1 MFSIKEPIPMAVS
14 KFLEEPM
21 VRIMQG
27 LNVVDKKVGK
37 VRHKQMMLAKNQDLV
52 RAHVGCLV
60 LSKEYQNEEL
70 RSRKCP
76 WCPEAEI
83 T

>member
-1 MFSIKEPIPMAVS
+1 MFSIKEPILVAVN
-14 KFLEEPM
+14 KFLEEPI
-21 VRIMQG
+21 VRTLQG
-27 LNVVDKKVGK
+27 LNVVDKKVRK
-37 VRHKQMMLAKNQDLV
+37 VRHKQMMLAINQDLV
-52 RAHVGCLV
+52 RAHVSCLV
-60 LSKEYQNEEL
+60 LNKEYQNEEL